1 VVDNMAAYGTSDR
14 GEVGKGPEPA
24 RNVTTN
30 SLGSKPIS
38 NEPYGT
44 SDRDEVG
51 KGPEPEIKYN
61 GPAQVKEIDAQI
73 KSLITSAGEEADAV
87 EAKYNRSDVANK
99 FVDLAPPVDTTS
111 STIQTEDQDM
121 ASQMARFRA
130 ADAITPQQRID
141 SLSNIRSDSL
151 IANEF
156 DKHESNSYDAL
167 YAYAEQFDHK
177 KGKSKFIGE
186 KITKKTLRE
195 LVEFSRASSE
205 YGKWVKPKLPPDS
218 EAAKKGLTSTPL
230 GKFQIVGSTLRGL
243 IDNYGW
249 DLNTVFDKKTQD
261 QMYLQLANEV
271 MNVPF
276 GSMPTQAQAN
286 KLQGKFEGFKNITP
300 SEMSNLA
307 IETQRMIQ
315 RIKQTDPN
323 FFTKLKKVVSFR
335 SPFPKKRP
343 TQ

>member
-1 VVDNMAAYGTSDR
+1 MGYSTFSQKYQSSRDDSKSASEQKGLGVPKAEVVIDTSSDADNLEDL
-14 GEVGKGPEPA
+14 K
-24 RNVTTN
+24 VTAPPSTGQ
-30 SLGSKPIS
+30 S
-38 NEPYGT
+38 
-44 SDRDEVG
+44 
-51 KGPEPEIKYN
+51 
-61 GPAQVKEIDAQI
+61 QVEEIDARI

-151 IANEF
+151 IAAEF
-156 DKHESNSYDAL
+156 DKSESNSYDAL
-167 YAYAEQFDHK
+167 FGYAEKTNTPFKGKKITELTLDELKKFTSDRGKGSYFNFNANEK
-177 KGKSKFIGE
+177 KGRRA
-186 KITKKTLRE
+186 KT
-195 LVEFSRASSE
+195 
-205 YGKWVKPKLPPDS
+205 
-218 EAAKKGLTSTPL
+218 TPL
-230 GKFQIVGSTLRGL
+230 GKFQIVGSTLKGL

-276 GSMPTQAQAN
+276 GSLPTLAQAN
-286 KLQGKFEGFKNITP
+286 KLKSQFEGFNKITP

>member
-1 VVDNMAAYGTSDR
+1 MAAYGTSER

-30 SLGSKPIS
+30 SLGSKPS
-38 NEPYGT
+38 SSKPYGT

-111 STIQTEDQDM
+111 STKQTEDQDM

-151 IANEF
+151 IAAEF
-156 DKHESNSYDAL
+156 DKSESNSYDAL
-167 YAYAEQFDHK
+167 FGYAEKTNTPFKGKKITELTLDELKKFTSDRGKGSYFNFNANEK
-177 KGKSKFIGE
+177 KGRRA
-186 KITKKTLRE
+186 KT
-195 LVEFSRASSE
+195 
-205 YGKWVKPKLPPDS
+205 
-218 EAAKKGLTSTPL
+218 TPL
-230 GKFQIVGSTLRGL
+230 GKFQIVGSTLKGL

-276 GSMPTQAQAN
+276 GSLPTLAQTN
-286 KLQGKFEGFKNITP
+286 KLRGQFEGFNKITP

>member
-1 VVDNMAAYGTSDR
+1 MAAYGTSDR

-167 YAYAEQFDHK
+167 FGYAEKTNTPFKGKKITELTLDELKEFTSDRGKGSYFNFNANEK
-177 KGKSKFIGE
+177 KGRRA
-186 KITKKTLRE
+186 KT
-195 LVEFSRASSE
+195 
-205 YGKWVKPKLPPDS
+205 
-218 EAAKKGLTSTPL
+218 TPL
-230 GKFQIVGSTLRGL
+230 GKFQIVGSTLKGL

-276 GSMPTQAQAN
+276 GSLPTLAQAN
-286 KLQGKFEGFKNITP
+286 KLKGQFEGFNKITP

>member
-1 VVDNMAAYGTSDR
+1 MAKDDFKDYLSQPGGKSFTDPVDA
-14 GEVGKGPEPA
+14 K
-24 RNVTTN
+24 
-30 SLGSKPIS
+30 SLGAKPKDPNS
-38 NEPYGT
+38 
-44 SDRDEVG
+44 DEVG

-61 GPAQVKEIDAQI
+61 GPAQVKEIDARI

-87 EAKYNRSDVANK
+87 EAKYNRADVANE
-99 FVDLAPPVDTTS
+99 FVNLAPPVDNI
-111 STIQTEDQDM
+111 STQQTEDQDI

-130 ADAITPQQRID
+130 ADAITPQQKID
-141 SLSNIRSDSL
+141 SLTNISSDSL
-151 IANEF
+151 IAKEF

-167 YAYAEQFDHK
+167 FGYAEKTNTPFKGKKITELTLDELKKFTSARGKGSYFNFNAYEK
-177 KGKSKFIGE
+177 KGRKA
-186 KITKKTLRE
+186 KT
-195 LVEFSRASSE
+195 
-205 YGKWVKPKLPPDS
+205 
-218 EAAKKGLTSTPL
+218 TPL
-230 GKFQIVGSTLRGL
+230 GKFQIVGDTLEGL

-249 DLNTVFDKKTQD
+249 DLDTVFNKKTQD

-271 MNVPF
+271 MNVPL
-276 GSMPTQAQAN
+276 GSLPTSTQAG
-286 KLQGKFEGFKNITP
+286 KLQDQFEGFKNLT
-300 SEMSNLA
+300 ENQMSNLA

>member
-1 VVDNMAAYGTSDR
+1 MAAYGTSDR
-14 GEVGKGPEPA
+14 GEVGKGPEQP

-30 SLGSKPIS
+30 SLGSKPS
-38 NEPYGT
+38 SSKPYGT

-51 KGPEPEIKYN
+51 KGPEPVKYN

-87 EAKYNRSDVANK
+87 EAKYNRSDVANE
-99 FVDLAPPVDTTS
+99 FVDLAPPVDITS
-111 STIQTEDQDM
+111 STEQTEDQDM

-151 IANEF
+151 IAAEF
-156 DKHESNSYDAL
+156 DKSESNSYDAL
-167 YAYAEQFDHK
+167 FGYAEKTNTPFKGKKITELTLDELKKFTSDRGKGSYFNFNANEK
-177 KGKSKFIGE
+177 KGRRA
-186 KITKKTLRE
+186 KT
-195 LVEFSRASSE
+195 
-205 YGKWVKPKLPPDS
+205 
-218 EAAKKGLTSTPL
+218 TPL
-230 GKFQIVGSTLRGL
+230 GKFQIVGSTLKGL

-276 GSMPTQAQAN
+276 GSLPTLAQTN
-286 KLQGKFEGFKNITP
+286 KLRGQFEGFNKITP

>member
-1 VVDNMAAYGTSDR
+1 MAKDDFLDYLSKPGGKSFTDPVDA
-14 GEVGKGPEPA
+14 K
-24 RNVTTN
+24 
-30 SLGSKPIS
+30 SLGAKPEDPNS
-38 NEPYGT
+38 
-44 SDRDEVG
+44 DEVG

-61 GPAQVKEIDAQI
+61 GPAQVKEIDARI

-87 EAKYNRSDVANK
+87 EAKYNRSDEANK

-156 DKHESNSYDAL
+156 DKYESNSYDAL

-177 KGKSKFIGE
+177 DEKSKFIGE

-230 GKFQIVGSTLRGL
+230 GKFQIVGGTLRGL

-249 DLNTVFDKKTQD
+249 DLDAVFDKKTQD

-286 KLQGKFEGFKNITP
+286 KLQGKFEGFKNIMP
-300 SEMSNLA
+300 SEISNIA
-307 IETQRMIQ
+307 VDTQRMIQ
-315 RIKQTDPN
+315 RIKQTNPN
-323 FFTKLKKVVSFR
+323 FFTKLSSAVVDVRKRIR

>member
-1 VVDNMAAYGTSDR
+1 MAAYGTSER

-30 SLGSKPIS
+30 SLGSKPS
-38 NEPYGT
+38 SSKPYGT

-51 KGPEPEIKYN
+51 KGPEPVKYN

-87 EAKYNRSDVANK
+87 EAKYNRSDVANE
-99 FVDLAPPVDTTS
+99 FVDLAPPVDITS
-111 STIQTEDQDM
+111 STEQTEDQDM

-151 IANEF
+151 IAAEF
-156 DKHESNSYDAL
+156 DKSESNSYDAL
-167 YAYAEQFDHK
+167 FGYAEKTNTPFKGKKITELTLDELKKFTSDRGKGSYFNFNANEK
-177 KGKSKFIGE
+177 KGRRA
-186 KITKKTLRE
+186 KT
-195 LVEFSRASSE
+195 
-205 YGKWVKPKLPPDS
+205 
-218 EAAKKGLTSTPL
+218 TPL
-230 GKFQIVGSTLRGL
+230 GKFQIVGSTLKGL

-276 GSMPTQAQAN
+276 GSLPTLAQTN
-286 KLQGKFEGFKNITP
+286 KLRGQFEGFNKITP

>member
-1 VVDNMAAYGTSDR
+1 MAAYGTSDR
-14 GEVGKGPEPA
+14 GEVGKGPEQPS
-24 RNVTTN
+24 NVTTN
-30 SLGSKPIS
+30 SLGSKPS
-38 NEPYGT
+38 SSKPYGT

-51 KGPEPEIKYN
+51 KGPEPVKYN

-87 EAKYNRSDVANK
+87 EEKYNRSDVANK
-99 FVDLAPPVDTTS
+99 FVDLAPPVDITS
-111 STIQTEDQDM
+111 STKQTEDQDM

-151 IANEF
+151 IAAEF
-156 DKHESNSYDAL
+156 DKSESNSYDAL
-167 YAYAEQFDHK
+167 FGYAEKTNTPFKGKKITELTLDELKKFTSDRGKGSYFNFNANEK
-177 KGKSKFIGE
+177 KGRRA
-186 KITKKTLRE
+186 KT
-195 LVEFSRASSE
+195 
-205 YGKWVKPKLPPDS
+205 
-218 EAAKKGLTSTPL
+218 TPL
-230 GKFQIVGSTLRGL
+230 GKFQIVGSTLKGL

-276 GSMPTQAQAN
+276 GSLPTLAQTN
-286 KLQGKFEGFKNITP
+286 KLKGQFEGFNKITP

>member
-1 VVDNMAAYGTSDR
+1 MAKDDFLDYLSKPGGKSFIDPVDA
-14 GEVGKGPEPA
+14 K
-24 RNVTTN
+24 
-30 SLGSKPIS
+30 SLGAKPEDPNS
-38 NEPYGT
+38 
-44 SDRDEVG
+44 DEVG

-87 EAKYNRSDVANK
+87 EAKYNRSDEANK

-151 IANEF
+151 IAKEF

-167 YAYAEQFDHK
+167 FGYAEKTKTPFKDKKITELTLDELKKFTSARGKGSYFNFNAYEK
-177 KGKSKFIGE
+177 KGRRE
-186 KITKKTLRE
+186 KT
-195 LVEFSRASSE
+195 
-205 YGKWVKPKLPPDS
+205 
-218 EAAKKGLTSTPL
+218 TPL
-230 GKFQIVGSTLRGL
+230 GKFQIVGETLEGL

-249 DLNTVFDKKTQD
+249 DLDTVFDKKTQD

-271 MNVPF
+271 MNVPL
-276 GSMPTQAQAN
+276 GSLPTSTQAD
-286 KLQGKFEGFKNITP
+286 KLQNQFEGFKKITDPEVLNI
-300 SEMSNLA
+300 A
-307 IETQRMIQ
+307 IATQRIIQ
-315 RIKQTDPN
+315 RIKQTNPN
-323 FFTKLKKVVSFR
+323 FFTKLSSAVVDVRKRIRSPFPKKRPNVVPLG

>member
-1 VVDNMAAYGTSDR
+1 MAAYGTSER

-30 SLGSKPIS
+30 SLGSKPS
-38 NEPYGT
+38 SSKPYGT

-51 KGPEPEIKYN
+51 KGPEPVKYN

-87 EAKYNRSDVANK
+87 EAKYNRSDVANE
-99 FVDLAPPVDTTS
+99 FVDLAPPVDITS
-111 STIQTEDQDM
+111 STEQTEDQDM

-151 IANEF
+151 IAAEF
-156 DKHESNSYDAL
+156 DKSESNSYDAL
-167 YAYAEQFDHK
+167 FGYAEKTNTPFKGKKITELTLDELKKFTSDRGKGSYFNFNANEK
-177 KGKSKFIGE
+177 KGRRA
-186 KITKKTLRE
+186 KT
-195 LVEFSRASSE
+195 
-205 YGKWVKPKLPPDS
+205 
-218 EAAKKGLTSTPL
+218 TPL
-230 GKFQIVGSTLRGL
+230 GKFQIVGSTLKGL

-276 GSMPTQAQAN
+276 GSLPTLAQTN
-286 KLQGKFEGFKNITP
+286 KLKGQFEGFNKITP

>member
-1 VVDNMAAYGTSDR
+1 MAAYGTSER

-30 SLGSKPIS
+30 SLGSKPS
-38 NEPYGT
+38 SSKPYGT

-51 KGPEPEIKYN
+51 KGPEPVKYN

-87 EAKYNRSDVANK
+87 EAKYNRSDVANE
-99 FVDLAPPVDTTS
+99 FVDLAPPVDITS
-111 STIQTEDQDM
+111 STKQTEDQDM

-151 IANEF
+151 IAAEF
-156 DKHESNSYDAL
+156 DKSESNSYDAL
-167 YAYAEQFDHK
+167 FGYAEKTNTPFKGKKITELTLDELKKFTSDRGKGSYFNFNANEK
-177 KGKSKFIGE
+177 KGRRA
-186 KITKKTLRE
+186 KT
-195 LVEFSRASSE
+195 
-205 YGKWVKPKLPPDS
+205 
-218 EAAKKGLTSTPL
+218 TPL
-230 GKFQIVGSTLRGL
+230 GKFQIVGSTLKGL

-276 GSMPTQAQAN
+276 GSLPTLAQTN
-286 KLQGKFEGFKNITP
+286 KLKGQFEGFNKITP

>member
-1 VVDNMAAYGTSDR
+1 MAAYGTSDR

-30 SLGSKPIS
+30 SLGSKPS
-38 NEPYGT
+38 SSKPYGT

-51 KGPEPEIKYN
+51 KGPEPVKYN

-87 EAKYNRSDVANK
+87 EAKYNRSDVANE
-99 FVDLAPPVDTTS
+99 FVDLAPPVDITS
-111 STIQTEDQDM
+111 STEQTEDQDM

-151 IANEF
+151 IAAEF
-156 DKHESNSYDAL
+156 DKSESNSYDAL
-167 YAYAEQFDHK
+167 FGYAEKTNTPFKGKKITELTLDELKKFTSDRGKGSYFNFNANEK
-177 KGKSKFIGE
+177 KGRRA
-186 KITKKTLRE
+186 KT
-195 LVEFSRASSE
+195 
-205 YGKWVKPKLPPDS
+205 
-218 EAAKKGLTSTPL
+218 TPL
-230 GKFQIVGSTLRGL
+230 GKFQIVGSTLKGL

-276 GSMPTQAQAN
+276 GSLPTLAQTN
-286 KLQGKFEGFKNITP
+286 KLRGQFEGFNKITP

>member
-1 VVDNMAAYGTSDR
+1 MAAYGTSDR
-14 GEVGKGPEPA
+14 GEVGKGPEQPS
-24 RNVTTN
+24 NVTTN
-30 SLGSKPIS
+30 SLGSKPS
-38 NEPYGT
+38 SSKPYGT

-51 KGPEPEIKYN
+51 KGPEPVKYN

-87 EAKYNRSDVANK
+87 EAKYNRSDEANK

-111 STIQTEDQDM
+111 STKQTEDQDM

-130 ADAITPQQRID
+130 ADAITPQQKID

-151 IANEF
+151 IAAEF
-156 DKHESNSYDAL
+156 DKRESNSYDAL

-177 KGKSKFIGE
+177 NEKSKFIGE

-218 EAAKKGLTSTPL
+218 EAAKKGYTSTPL

-243 IDNYGW
+243 INNYGW
-249 DLNTVFDKKTQD
+249 NLNTKFNKKTQD

-276 GSMPTQAQAN
+276 GSVPTLAQAN
-286 KLQGKFEGFKNITP
+286 KLRGQFEGFKNITD
-300 SEMSNLA
+300 SEISNIA
-307 IETQRMIQ
+307 IDTQRIIQ
-315 RIKQTDPN
+315 RVKQTDPN
-323 FFTKLKKVVSFR
+323 FFTKKKD
-335 SPFPKKRP
+335 
-343 TQ
+343 